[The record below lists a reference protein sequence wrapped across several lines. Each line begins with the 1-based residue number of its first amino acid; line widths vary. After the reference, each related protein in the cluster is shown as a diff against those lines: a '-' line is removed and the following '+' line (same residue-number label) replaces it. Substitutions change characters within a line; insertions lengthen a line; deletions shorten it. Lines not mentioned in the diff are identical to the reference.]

1 MVSNISLLKRWQFMK
16 LNDPYG
22 IYEIV
27 FTRSAKN
34 ITFSEA
40 GDEPVRV
47 NVSIDDTPVCSFLM
61 TPISGDIT
69 LHLDEILTSL
79 EVDLLIPVN
88 ARGNICHDIHV
99 VNIEAGGVEW
109 SHIVFVGKSSS
120 ITTSECALLTS
131 RPQKARTFKDGI
143 ERHVT
148 KWLVPVGGIK
158 LQCRLRFQTGVP
170 QDIII
175 NYGKP
180 SGTVIED
187 ADVSYK
193 TIRDAA
199 DNEGYESE
207 RITSYSIRT
216 VYTVQ
221 TPPHRYGQWQ
231 HFIVCNGRHYQ
242 YMFRNHYG
250 AIDTIYAVGQI
261 SRAVDSEI
269 STFIADNVER
279 EMVNDATE
287 KYEQSSG
294 YLVSNEE
301 VRFWSE
307 FFRSKERYA
316 VVSGEIR
323 PIVVD
328 NVSMEAKG
336 DVVNSVKFQWHYSEL
351 DTYDEPVRTGEDDIT
366 RPGTNIYL

>member
-22 IYEIV
+22 FNEIV
-27 FTRSAKN
+27 FTRSARN

-79 EVDLLIPVN
+79 EEDLLIPVN
-88 ARGNICHDIHV
+88 ARGDICHDIHV
-99 VNIEAGGVEW
+99 VNVETGGVEW

-148 KWLVPVGGIK
+148 KWDVPVGGIK
-158 LQCRLRFQTGVP
+158 LQCRLRFQMGVP
-170 QDIII
+170 QDIMIPF
-175 NYGKP
+175 GKP
-180 SGTVIED
+180 SGSVIED
-187 ADVSYK
+187 ADVSYAA
-193 TIRDAA
+193 IRELA
-199 DNEGYESE
+199 DNEGYGSE

-221 TPPHRYGQWQ
+221 DPPHRYGQWQ
-231 HFIVCNGRHYQ
+231 HFIVCTGRNHQ

-250 AIDTIYAVGQI
+250 AIDTIYAVGQL
-261 SRAVDSEI
+261 SRAVDSEV
-269 STFIADNVER
+269 STFLSDNMEKEVA
-279 EMVNDATE
+279 NDAVE

-294 YLVSNEE
+294 YLVSIEE

-307 FFRSKERYA
+307 FFRSKERY
-316 VVSGEIR
+316 VVVVGEIR
-323 PIVVD
+323 PIVLDSVTMD
-328 NVSMEAKG
+328 AKY
-336 DVVNSVKFQWHYSEL
+336 DEVNSVKFQWHYSEL
-351 DTYDEPVRTGEDDIT
+351 DTYDEPVRTDEDDIT
-366 RPGTNIYL
+366 IPGTNLYL

>member
-1 MVSNISLLKRWQFMK
+1 MI
-16 LNDPYG
+16 LNDPYADG
-22 IYEIV
+22 ELV
-27 FTRSAKN
+27 FTRSAKD

-40 GDEPVRV
+40 GNEPVRV
-47 NVSIDDTPVCSFLM
+47 NLSINDTAVGSFLV
-61 TPISGDIT
+61 TPIAGDIV
-69 LHLDEILTSL
+69 LNLKDILTAL
-79 EVDLLIPVN
+79 EDDLTIPVN
-88 ARGNICHDIHV
+88 SQGDICHNLPYV
-99 VNIEAGGVEW
+99 TLEAGGVEW
-109 SHIVFVGKSSS
+109 LHYVLVGKGSS
-120 ITTSECALLTS
+120 ITTSECAVLTS
-131 RPQKARTFKDGI
+131 RPQKARTFTDGI
-143 ERHVT
+143 ERHSS

-316 VVSGEIR
+316 VVSGDIR

-336 DVVNSVKFQWHYSEL
+336 DEVNSVKFQWHYSEL
-351 DTYDEPVRTGEDDIT
+351 DTYDEPVRTDEDDIT
-366 RPGTNIYL
+366 IPGTNLYL